1 MRHKLIYLTV
11 LLLTGLMSVSVFAKV
26 SVTIDRLP
34 LKEALVE
41 VERQSGYSFFC
52 SSLLPDQDAVVSVK
66 AEDASIGYVMDKL
79 LEGLN
84 VSYELKPDFQQN
96 RGQKK

>member
-11 LLLTGLMSVSVFAKV
+11 LLLTGLMSVSVFAQV

-41 VERQSGYSFFC
+41 VERQSG
-52 SSLLPDQDAVVSVK
+52 
-66 AEDASIGYVMDKL
+66 
-79 LEGLN
+79 
-84 VSYELKPDFQQN
+84 
-96 RGQKK
+96 